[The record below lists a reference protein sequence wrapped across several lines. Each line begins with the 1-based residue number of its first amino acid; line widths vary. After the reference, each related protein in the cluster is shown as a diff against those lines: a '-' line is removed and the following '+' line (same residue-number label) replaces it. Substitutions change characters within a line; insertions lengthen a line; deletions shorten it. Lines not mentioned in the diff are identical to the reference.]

1 MTAAASPAVSP
12 IAAVEPPGR
21 WRMLAVIG
29 IGTLLSFAPWFSASA
44 VAPLLKAEWHTTGL
58 QLPMLTV
65 AVQLGFAVAALLL
78 AVSAAPDVIPG
89 PVLFFGGAIVA
100 AAGNLG
106 FALLATDATSA
117 LVFRALTGAG
127 IAAVYPVAVKL
138 IAGWFR
144 RQRGLAVGTL
154 IGALTVGSAL
164 PHLFRALGAMGGL
177 DWRSVV
183 VAASIAAVA
192 GGLIVVAFARPGP
205 LETPASRFSPA
216 VAASAY
222 REPSVRLANLGY
234 LGHMWELY
242 AMWTWVPAF
251 IAASFA
257 AGGVPDPGA
266 AAFASFAVV
275 GVGGVGCVAAGALA
289 DRLGRTT
296 MTIAAMVA
304 SGTCALLIGFL
315 FGAPPLVLLAVAIP
329 WGITV
334 VADSAQFSAAVSE
347 LAPAGTAGSAL
358 SVQVA
363 VGFILTGVTIIGVGL
378 LGPTDGAGWRIAF
391 GSLALGPVVGVI
403 AMWRLR
409 GRPDAVRMAGGRR

>member
-1 MTAAASPAVSP
+1 MIAARGPDPALAAA
-12 IAAVEPPGR
+12 EPDGR
-21 WRMLAVIG
+21 WGALLVVG
-29 IGTLLSFAPWFSASA
+29 VGTLLAFAPWFSASA
-44 VAPLLKAEWHTTGL
+44 VGPLLAAEWGTSGL
-58 QLPMLTV
+58 QLPLLTV
-65 AVQLGFAVAALLL
+65 AVQLGFAGAALAL
-78 AVSAAPDVIPG
+78 AIGGVPDVVSG
-89 PVLFFGGAIVA
+89 RVLFFGGTLVA
-100 AAGNLG
+100 AVANLG
-106 FALLATDATSA
+106 FAYLAAGPVDA
-117 LVFRALTGAG
+117 LVYRALTGAG
-127 IAAVYPVAVKL
+127 IAAVYPVAMKL

-144 RQRGLAVGTL
+144 RQRGLAIGTL

-164 PHLFRALGAMGGL
+164 PHLFRAVGTVGGL
-177 DWRSVV
+177 DWRTV
-183 VAASIAAVA
+183 VATASLAALL
-192 GGLIVVAFARPGP
+192 GGALVLAKARPGP
-205 LETPASRFSPA
+205 LETAASRFSPA
-216 VAASAY
+216 IAASAY

-257 AGGVPDPGA
+257 AAGLADAGPA
-266 AAFASFAVV
+266 ALAAFVVV

-296 MTIAAMVA
+296 MTIAAMAA
-304 SGTCALLIGFL
+304 SGACAVAIGFA
-315 FGAPPLVLLAVAIP
+315 FGAPPLVLLALAIV

-363 VGFILTGVTIIGVGL
+363 AGFILTGVTIVGVGL
-378 LGPTDGAGWRIAF
+378 LAPTDGAGWRLAF
-391 GSLALGPVVGVI
+391 ASLALGPIVGVI

-409 GRPDAVRMAGGRR
+409 GRPDAVRMANGRR